1 MLYLSVEFFEK
12 PFLGWG
18 LSSSRYIIDEGTISG
33 VPNVMHPHKSVLQA
47 YVELGLF
54 GGVLF
59 SFFVAFLFWAV
70 EKHVKDRLSVAVCNA
85 TILFGLV
92 LADMTHNLYRNYY
105 LSLCAIAAGIL
116 ILFIKDREG
125 LQHAAIDRLKQA
137 PVPA

>member
-1 MLYLSVEFFEK
+1 ML
-12 PFLGWG
+12 
-18 LSSSRYIIDEGTISG
+18 
-33 VPNVMHPHKSVLQA
+33 HPHKSILQA

-59 SFFVAFLFWAV
+59 SFFIAFLFWIV

-85 TILFGLV
+85 TILFGLL
-92 LADMTHNLYRNYY
+92 LADMTHNLWRNYY
-105 LSLCAIAAGIL
+105 LSLCAIAAGVV

-125 LQHAAIDRLKQA
+125 LQHVAVGRLKQD